1 MSCHAHCRN
10 YVCTMSLTHPQ
21 RISRRLGALAGTA
34 VLGVVG
40 LAACGSESVEPSSP
54 DTSVS
59 SPETSVM
66 TKNKMLP
73 TTTRVPVTLKM
84 PTAPSGKIN
93 R

>member
-1 MSCHAHCRN
+1 MSR
-10 YVCTMSLTHPQ
+10 M
-21 RISRRLGALAGTA
+21 LGALATTT

-40 LAACGSESVEPSSP
+40 LVGCGGDSESDKPASP
-54 DTSVS
+54 DTSV
-59 SPETSVM
+59 V

-84 PTAPSGKIN
+84 PTGPSGKPK